1 MGSPIGKVT
10 FEAGGSTRSLQFTTN
25 ALCLAEER
33 SGKRIIE
40 IATELE
46 LGVSMSTLRVL
57 FWAAGNDREA
67 SLAQVGDLI
76 DEIGV
81 SKARQLALDAFAA
94 AFPVEEGGEATD
106 HPRDAAAG

>member
-1 MGSPIGKVT
+1 MASPIGKVT
-10 FEAGGSTRSLQFTTN
+10 FEAGGATRSLQFTTN

-33 SGKRIIE
+33 SGKRLIE

-46 LGVSMSTLRVL
+46 IGVSMSTLRVL
-57 FWAAGNDREA
+57 FWAAGSDREA
-67 SLAQVGDLI
+67 TLAQVGDLI

-94 AFPVEEGGEATD
+94 AFPLAEDGAPSD